1 MSEEKK
7 QQRWKVIINTV
18 TLVALGLLIYL
29 VRKDVIET
37 VAKIDD
43 IRWWILLLM
52 IPVQALNFQT
62 YALMYDDLLRFLGHK
77 ISISK
82 LYRITLEL
90 NFVNHVFPSGG
101 VSGFSY
107 FSLRLRTLGV
117 RTGTSTL
124 IQLMRFV
131 LVFVSF
137 QVVLA
142 VGVLALAFSGAV
154 NNFVLLIAGSIAT
167 LLITGT
173 LLLAYI
179 IGSKQRINMFFTGI
193 TKLVN
198 KVVGFVRPKNPEAIN
213 IHRAQKAFGE
223 LHENYLLIKKDF
235 SVLKKPLFHALFSN
249 ITEIVTLYLVFVAFG
264 FWVNPGA
271 VILAYAVANFAG
283 LVSILPGGV
292 GVYEA
297 LMTAVLASAGVPAG
311 ISFPVVIM
319 YRVSSMAMQLPPG
332 YILYHKAVQDNDI
345 KL

>member
-7 QQRWKVIINTV
+7 QQRWKVIVNTV
-18 TLVALGLLIYL
+18 TLLALVLLIIL
-29 VRKDVIET
+29 VRHDIIDT
-37 VAKIDD
+37 VAKLND
-43 IRWWILLLM
+43 ISWWILLLM
-52 IPVQALNFQT
+52 IPVQVVNFYT
-62 YALMYDDLLRFLGHK
+62 YSLMYDDLLKFLGAK
-77 ISISK
+77 IKMSK
-82 LYRITLEL
+82 LFRITLEL

-107 FSLRLRTLGV
+107 FSLRLRPLGV
-117 RTGTSTL
+117 TTGTSTL

-142 VGVLALAFSGAV
+142 IGVLALAFSGAV
-154 NNFVLLIAGSIAT
+154 NNFVMLIAGSIAT
-167 LLITGT
+167 MLIMGT

-179 IGSKQRINMFFTGI
+179 IGSKQRINIFFTGV
-193 TKLVN
+193 TRLVN
-198 KVVGFVRPKNPEAIN
+198 KIVGIVRPKNPETIN
-213 IHRAQKAFGE
+213 ISKAQRAFKE

-235 SVLKKPLFHALFSN
+235 SVLKKPLIHALFSN
-249 ITEIVTLYLVFVAFG
+249 ITEVVTLYLVFVAFG

-283 LVSILPGGV
+283 LISILPGGV
-292 GVYEA
+292 GIYEA

-311 ISFPVVIM
+311 ISFPVVLM
-319 YRVSSMAMQLPPG
+319 YRITTMAMQLPPG
-332 YILYHKAVQDNDI
+332 YVLYHKAVQDNDI